1 MDDGL
6 LAPRPKGRTLSNAS
20 EAYSPWGAPAEL
32 PSSPGVYTPGGSP
45 WAGSPTGQA
54 SGGFQNELAR
64 RSSMGLTPP
73 PPPRRSFSDNNSYT
87 TASGTY
93 NPGGEGEVVGGSPQG
108 MSRKASTSGLNFP
121 VRSPSPLRM
130 NAGGGV
136 EVLANVMNPPAIGGM
151 AASMGRKRE
160 KAAGKDE

>member
-1 MDDGL
+1 
-6 LAPRPKGRTLSNAS
+6 
-20 EAYSPWGAPAEL
+20 
-32 PSSPGVYTPGGSP
+32 
-45 WAGSPTGQA
+45 
-54 SGGFQNELAR
+54 
-64 RSSMGLTPP
+64 
-73 PPPRRSFSDNNSYT
+73 
-87 TASGTY
+87 
-93 NPGGEGEVVGGSPQG
+93 

-151 AASMGRKRE
+151 AASTGRRRE